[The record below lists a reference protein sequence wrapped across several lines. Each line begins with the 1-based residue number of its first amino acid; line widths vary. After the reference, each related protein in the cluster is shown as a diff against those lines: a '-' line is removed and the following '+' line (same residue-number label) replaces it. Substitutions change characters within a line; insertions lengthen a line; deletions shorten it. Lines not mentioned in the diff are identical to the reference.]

1 MRKFKFLSMAA
12 IAAMM
17 LGACSD
23 DKLSDGPDSPNG
35 PGTETQDGVYFT
47 IDIDLPNA
55 KNSRSQ
61 TVNPGD
67 NGSTSNSGVEYGKDY
82 ENIVEKAII
91 ILAEAETNNFI
102 AAAQITKTD
111 LHALTAD
118 KSTYQAVS
126 QFTKTQLSNYYNK
139 PNHKTEAN
147 IFLFCNPT
155 NELSN
160 IVFGHKEGENTVAGI
175 ASGSND
181 WINKIGNATVND
193 AIWAKSSFL
202 MSNALIATREI
213 PHTLQDWNFY
223 TSKSKPFDLSGTNGD
238 VNIDNGTTDRGAV
251 KVERAVARFDFKDG
265 SIGGK
270 GCNDEN
276 GYNGIKN
283 RTYEVVY
290 ITGDDNKKTAIVN
303 IQLEK
308 MALINMNK
316 SYYFLRHVSDN
327 GSPTDA
333 QICKPE
339 LPWYAVGSG
348 AITKNGNYV
357 VDADYT
363 WKQSVITAT
372 KANTIPTTFDYSEGL
387 HYPFFKSDGTIDNN
401 GNEDRWGTVSCED
414 VLNGTEDNND
424 SWNSDDK
431 NDLGDYRIWR
441 YVTENTI
448 AGPVE
453 SQINAISTGVV
464 FKGKMV
470 APAAA
475 VNSTDADIKK
485 LADAINNTEESFG
498 DSYRAPI
505 LYLFAGNLY
514 LSWPK
519 IREAAIKAAIPGF
532 KWVAVEGETD
542 GGHWE
547 PISINRSNS
556 LYVAVFGTGGFG
568 SVDFKYNVV
577 DSQTGNVT
585 QEGVSIK
592 YTDTLA
598 EKVGCANDAW
608 NKWNEARK
616 PATADSEVK
625 NAFKKAVTDANI
637 TIYQRSKD
645 KDLGW
650 GYYCYYYYWNRH
662 NDNLNNGVMGPM
674 EFAVVRNNVYKLAVT
689 KLSQI
694 GHPRISENDPD
705 KPTPGRP
712 DEKEDVYLTVTA
724 QVLPWVVRVNNIE
737 F

>member
-1 MRKFKFLSMAA
+1 
-12 IAAMM
+12 
-17 LGACSD
+17 
-23 DKLSDGPDSPNG
+23 
-35 PGTETQDGVYFT
+35 
-47 IDIDLPNA
+47 
-55 KNSRSQ
+55 
-61 TVNPGD
+61 
-67 NGSTSNSGVEYGKDY
+67 
-82 ENIVEKAII
+82 
-91 ILAEAETNNFI
+91 
-102 AAAQITKTD
+102 
-111 LHALTAD
+111 
-118 KSTYQAVS
+118 
-126 QFTKTQLSNYYNK
+126 
-139 PNHKTEAN
+139 
-147 IFLFCNPT
+147 
-155 NELSN
+155 
-160 IVFGHKEGENTVAGI
+160 
-175 ASGSND
+175 
-181 WINKIGNATVND
+181 
-193 AIWAKSSFL
+193 
-202 MSNALIATREI
+202 
-213 PHTLQDWNFY
+213 
-223 TSKSKPFDLSGTNGD
+223 
-238 VNIDNGTTDRGAV
+238 
-251 KVERAVARFDFKDG
+251 
-265 SIGGK
+265 
-270 GCNDEN
+270 
-276 GYNGIKN
+276 
-283 RTYEVVY
+283 
-290 ITGDDNKKTAIVN
+290 
-303 IQLEK
+303 
-308 MALINMNK
+308 
-316 SYYFLRHVSDN
+316 
-327 GSPTDA
+327 
-333 QICKPE
+333 
-339 LPWYAVGSG
+339 
-348 AITKNGNYV
+348 
-357 VDADYT
+357 
-363 WKQSVITAT
+363 
-372 KANTIPTTFDYSEGL
+372 
-387 HYPFFKSDGTIDNN
+387 
-401 GNEDRWGTVSCED
+401 
-414 VLNGTEDNND
+414 
-424 SWNSDDK
+424 
-431 NDLGDYRIWR
+431 
-441 YVTENTI
+441 
-448 AGPVE
+448 
-453 SQINAISTGVV
+453 
-464 FKGKMV
+464 MV

-598 EKVGCANDAW
+598 EEVGCANDAW
-608 NKWNEARK
+608 NKWNEAGK

-645 KDLGW
+645 KELGW